1 MNTPDTSA
9 AWPEASVPVLQVV
22 GAVATITLNRPAHRN
37 RLQDEDLQTLLR
49 QFEQVQEQTAVR
61 VLVLRARTRPDA
73 PVFSAGYH
81 IGQFQGGHAGG
92 ELAFEHVPDALARLR
107 VVTLC
112 ALSGSV
118 YGGATDL
125 AMACDFR
132 IGVQGMALRMPAAAL
147 GLHYYPSGLRRFVAR
162 VGLGATRRLFLRADD
177 VAADDLLA
185 MGYLD
190 QLVPPAELDRALD
203 EWVMRLT
210 QMAPLALQGM
220 KQTIQEMAW
229 GEERMADW
237 RAREALSKASADFA
251 EGRAAFAERRPPRFN
266 GR

>member
-1 MNTPDTSA
+1 MLPTVDA
-9 AWPEASVPVLQVV
+9 AWPEASEPVLQMH
-22 GAVATITLNRPAHRN
+22 GQVASITLNRPAHRN

-49 QFEQVQEQTAVR
+49 QFEVVQDQTAVR

-132 IGVQGMALRMPAAAL
+132 IGVQGMSLRMPAAAL

-162 VGLGATRRLFLRADD
+162 LGLGAARRLFLLADD
-177 VAADDLLA
+177 VRADDLLA

-190 QLVPPAELDRALD
+190 ALVPPGDLEHVLN
-203 EWVMRLT
+203 EWSARLT

-220 KQTIQEMAW
+220 KQTIQEIAW

-237 RAREALSKASADFA
+237 RAREALTKSSTDFA
-251 EGRAAFAERRPPRFN
+251 EGRAAFAQRRAPLFQ

>member
-1 MNTPDTSA
+1 MAPSEAT
-9 AWPEASVPVLQVV
+9 WPEASAPVLQVA
-22 GAVATITLNRPAHRN
+22 GPVATITLNRPAHRN
-37 RLQDEDLQTLLR
+37 RLQDEDLQALLR
-49 QFEQVQEQTAVR
+49 HFEAVQDQTAVQ
-61 VLVLRARTRPDA
+61 VLVLRARTGPAA

-81 IGQFQGGHAGG
+81 LGQFQGGHAGG
-92 ELAFEHVPDALARLR
+92 GLAFEHVPDALARLR

-132 IGVQGMALRMPAAAL
+132 IGVHGMALRMPAAAL

-162 VGLGATRRLFLRADD
+162 IGLGATRRLFLRAEE
-177 VAADDLLA
+177 VGAEDLLA

-190 QLVPPAELDRALD
+190 ELVPAAQLDDAVNALAG
-203 EWVMRLT
+203 RLV

-229 GEERMADW
+229 GEARMADW
-237 RAREALSKASADFA
+237 RAREALSKTSADFA
-251 EGRAAFAERRPPRFN
+251 EGRAAFAERRPPHFH
-266 GR
+266 GS